1 MLVLTK
7 PLAFFD
13 IESTGLNVMTDRIVE
28 IAIVK
33 LYPDGKRENFNFRI
47 NPEMHIPEEA
57 EAVHHISDE
66 DVATCPTFKEIAH
79 RLVDILKG
87 CDIAGYNSGHFD
99 IPMLAEEFS
108 RVDVDFDLHKM
119 NHIDVQGIFHKMEQR
134 TLSAAYKFYCQKE
147 LEGAHGALADTEAT
161 CDVLMAQLDRY
172 DSLNGDVKWLAE
184 FSAPK
189 KNVDFAGRIVY
200 DEKGR
205 EVFNFGQHKGQ
216 LVEKVLSENPAY
228 YAWMMDKEFPADT
241 KRVLTQIKLRMR

>member
-1 MLVLTK
+1 MLELTR
-7 PLAFFD
+7 PLIFFD
-13 IESTGLNVMTDRIVE
+13 IESTGLNVMSDRIVE

-33 LYPDGKRENFNFRI
+33 LHPDGKKEKYNFRI
-47 NPEMHIPEEA
+47 NPQMHIPEEVV
-57 EAVHHISDE
+57 AVHHISNE
-66 DVATCPTFKEIAH
+66 DVASCPTFKEKAHEIAA
-79 RLVDILKG
+79 IMKG

-134 TLSAAYKFYCQKE
+134 TLSAAYKFYCEKE

-161 CDVLMAQLDRY
+161 CDVLMAQLNRY
-172 DSLNGDVKWLAE
+172 DSLEGNVKWLAE

-189 KNVDFAGRIVY
+189 KNVDFAGRFVY

-216 LVEKVLSENPAY
+216 PVEKVLRENPAY